1 MTRLIRLNYR
11 FLLVFLFL
19 TRFAALSSFYDT
31 KNFPLRIPGRI
42 HLPFLSMLL
51 ALFLVNVCFG
61 FQTFRY
67 QICVATLQLKKI
79 KEKALTEVE

>member
-42 HLPFLSMLL
+42 LL

-67 QICVATLQLKKI
+67 QICVATLPLKKI

>member
-42 HLPFLSMLL
+42 LL